1 VPIRSPLKKERKI
14 MSTKDLILAIDNGTQ
29 SLKALVFDLEGNL
42 LSRQRVAFQPYFS
55 ENPGWAEQDPD
66 VFWNALCQA
75 CQETWQR
82 GDIEKERIAGVA
94 LTTQRATVINVDKNG
109 TPLRPAIIWLD
120 QRKTRGLP
128 PMGGL
133 WGLLFKTLRLEDTI
147 NYFRSEAESNWL
159 STYQTDIWDNTHKY
173 LLLSGYL
180 TYKMTGEFVD
190 SVGCQVGYM
199 PFDYKKLKWAP
210 DYDWKWKC
218 LSIDRDR
225 LPNLFTVGET
235 LGTVTSEAA
244 EKTGIPKGLPVIAAA
259 ADKACEVIGSGSFEP
274 SVGCLSYGT
283 TATIN
288 VTHKKYIEAVPLL
301 PPYPAAVPDYHT
313 IEVGIMRGYWMV
325 SWFKEEFGHPEI
337 EKAAKEGIEA
347 EELFDRLIDDV
358 PPGSMGL
365 MLQPYWTPGLKL
377 PGPEAK
383 GAVIGFGDVH
393 NRAYLY
399 RSILEGLAYALREG
413 KERIEK
419 KTKTPITTLR
429 VSGGGSQSRN
439 AMQATADIFGLP
451 TAKPH
456 LYETSGLGAAI
467 DAAVGLGL
475 HKNFEEAVNN
485 MTRVGEVFEPIPK
498 NHDLYDAL
506 YRDVYKK
513 MYKRL
518 QPLYERIREITG
530 YPERVS

>member
-1 VPIRSPLKKERKI
+1 
-14 MSTKDLILAIDNGTQ
+14 
-29 SLKALVFDLEGNL
+29 
-42 LSRQRVAFQPYFS
+42 
-55 ENPGWAEQDPD
+55 
-66 VFWNALCQA
+66 
-75 CQETWQR
+75 
-82 GDIEKERIAGVA
+82 
-94 LTTQRATVINVDKNG
+94 
-109 TPLRPAIIWLD
+109 
-120 QRKTRGLP
+120 
-128 PMGGL
+128 
-133 WGLLFKTLRLEDTI
+133 
-147 NYFRSEAESNWL
+147 
-159 STYQTDIWDNTHKY
+159 
-173 LLLSGYL
+173 
-180 TYKMTGEFVD
+180 
-190 SVGCQVGYM
+190 M
-199 PFDYKKLKWAP
+199 PFDYKKLTWAP
-210 DYDWKWKC
+210 NWDWKWKC
-218 LSIDRDR
+218 LSMDPDR
-225 LPNLFTVGET
+225 LPELFTVGET

-244 EKTGIPKGLPVIAAA
+244 EKTGIPEGLPVIAAA

-301 PPYPAAVPDYHT
+301 PPYPAAVPDYYT
-313 IEVGIMRGYWMV
+313 IEVQIMRGYWMV

-337 EKAAKEGIEA
+337 AMAAKEGLEV

-393 NRAYLY
+393 TRAYLY

-475 HKNFEEAVNN
+475 HRNFEEAVKA
-485 MTRVGEVFEPIPK
+485 MTRVGEVFEPIPENQK
-498 NHDLYDAL
+498 LYDAL
-506 YRDVYKK
+506 YNDVYKK

-518 QPLYERIREITG
+518 HPLYERIREITG